1 MRSVLLGVGSVAV
14 ALAVGLSGCGD
25 SAGDS
30 GTTGASATTIGISS
44 TNFVT
49 LAPTPSTTTPI
60 TSAEPLPGSILEY
73 ESTYVV
79 QTDDYPS
86 TVALKFK
93 VDFQAFLDLNGWTF
107 DGTYVPEWPGVGA
120 TIKIPA
126 GATVPG
132 EPAPGADTGSGDTGS
147 GDESADA
154 SEATTGTTEAPTTTV
169 NICTEGTYTIVE
181 GDTPSGVAK
190 KLDTTI
196 DLLRA
201 ANADTKGYGSFYVG
215 LVIKV
220 PAKTQDC

>member
-1 MRSVLLGVGSVAV
+1 MRSLLFGAGSVAV

-25 SAGDS
+25 SGGDS
-30 GTTGASATTIGISS
+30 GTTGASATTLGISS

-60 TSAEPLPGSILEY
+60 TSAEPLPGSILEF
-73 ESTYVV
+73 ESTYVI
-79 QTDDYPS
+79 QADDYPS
-86 TVALKFK
+86 TVANRFK
-93 VDFQAFLDLNGWTF
+93 VDFQEFLDLNGWTF
-107 DGTYVPEWPGVGA
+107 DGTYVPEWPAIGT

-132 EPAPGADTGSGDTGS
+132 EPAPGVDTGTDDTTA
-147 GDESADA
+147 DE

-181 GDTPSGVAK
+181 GDTPSGVAT

-196 DLLRA
+196 DLLAA
-201 ANADTKGYGSFYVG
+201 ANADTKGYSSFYVG

-220 PAKTQDC
+220 PTKTQDC

>member
-25 SAGDS
+25 SGGDS
-30 GTTGASATTIGISS
+30 GTSGAVATTIGLTS

-49 LAPTPSTTTPI
+49 LAPTPSTNPPI

-73 ESTYVV
+73 ESTYTV
-79 QTDDYPS
+79 QAGDYPS
-86 TVALKFK
+86 TVAARFK

-107 DGTYVPEWPGVGA
+107 DGTYVPEWPAIGTV
-120 TIKIPA
+120 IKIPA

-132 EPAPGADTGSGDTGS
+132 EPAPGADSGSGTSDTTG
-147 GDESADA
+147 GATE
-154 SEATTGTTEAPTTTV
+154 ETTGTTEAPTTTV
-169 NICTEGTYTIVE
+169 NICTDGTYTIVE

-196 DLLRA
+196 DLLKS
-201 ANADTKGYGSFYVG
+201 ANADTKGYSSFYVG
-215 LVIKV
+215 LEIKV